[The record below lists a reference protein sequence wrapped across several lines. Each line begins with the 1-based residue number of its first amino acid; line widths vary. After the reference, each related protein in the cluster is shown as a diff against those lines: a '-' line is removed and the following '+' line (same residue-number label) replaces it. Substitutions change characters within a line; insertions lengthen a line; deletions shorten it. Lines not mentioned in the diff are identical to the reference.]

1 MTKQEFTQL
10 PKQDQINYLIEN
22 TDLGLWMTLSDED
35 QWFVNDRRKE
45 IALAK
50 REARKAAMTVYSINK

>member
-10 PKQDQINYLIEN
+10 SKQDQINYLIEN
-22 TDLGLWMTLSDED
+22 TDLGLWMTLSEDD

-45 IALAK
+45 IFWEK
-50 REARKAAMTVYSINK
+50 REARKAAKTVSSINK

>member
-10 PKQDQINYLIEN
+10 SKQDQINYLIEN
-22 TDLGLWMTLSDED
+22 TDLGLWMTLSEDD

-45 IALAK
+45 IFLEK
-50 REARKAAMTVYSINK
+50 REARKAAKTVSLLNK

>member
-22 TDLGLWMTLSDED
+22 TDLGLWMTLSDDD

-45 IALAK
+45 INLAK
-50 REARKAAMTVYSINK
+50 REARKNK

>member
-10 PKQDQINYLIEN
+10 SKQDQINYLIEN
-22 TDLGLWMTLSDED
+22 TNLELWMTLSDED

-45 IALAK
+45 IFFAK
-50 REARKAAMTVYSINK
+50 REARKASKTVSSVNK

>member
-22 TDLGLWMTLSDED
+22 TDLGLWMTLSNDD

-45 IALAK
+45 IALEK
-50 REARKAAMTVYSINK
+50 REARKAAMTVSLLNN